1 MDPRG
6 KSSPQKAQNRNSVL
20 KEASGTKQ
28 ALYLFYYTGTRR
40 DRSGKHSIRV
50 EKQSKEQDTDRKPH
64 HCLHLPLDR
73 GRERKERHKLETK
86 RSQAPLISVQMR
98 FHIRQ
103 LLYIAAGLRRD
114 EREKR
119 GRGKGDVPLVSVIL
133 HRLH

>member
-6 KSSPQKAQNRNSVL
+6 ESSLQKAQNRNSGL
-20 KEASGTKQ
+20 KEAPGRKK

-40 DRSGKHSIRV
+40 DRSGKCSIRAG
-50 EKQSKEQDTDRKPH
+50 KQSEEQDTDRKPH
-64 HCLHLPLDR
+64 HCLHLPQDR

-86 RSQAPLISVQMR
+86 RSHAPLLSVQMR

-114 EREKR
+114 EREER
-119 GRGKGDVPLVSVIL
+119 EG
-133 HRLH
+133 